1 MKKIFNILAGVAVM
15 ASVVACDVEYDP
27 IVIIPNPELNKTGV
41 QAVNTISIYDEQET
55 VINVARTAGL
65 SKEMNINVVVD
76 EALIDEYNFQNGT
89 SYELLPSE
97 YYTLPEE
104 VFLAKDSLDVDFT
117 VVTKPAAMV
126 AGLGRTEAS
135 DYILPLRIESPATGI
150 DSKQDV
156 ISVLLRPVIADPK
169 VTVEM
174 PKTNPSLDFISIVH
188 LPQTLDLTAVA
199 NFNTLDLNKIE
210 FKALGQDEVD
220 AYNAA
225 NGTSYVLLDS
235 KYYKMAE
242 SFDAEA
248 MIFKTAIEFSC
259 WTLSDANPYLLPV
272 EAKSTAYGVEQKETI
287 YIAIQMSQLKVWL
300 SKAEIDATEKQIEVG
315 VEINTAMPDDL
326 EFDLVYDAAGV
337 EAYNTANGTS
347 HAALDSKLVTIGKAV
362 VKAGDKLGKAIIDLD
377 LGAVP
382 YDEGKFVAP
391 LTIDAN
397 SLVEGTLVLEDQ
409 KTTCLLAYN
418 TLVGNYSKE
427 DWKSSVYHTD
437 LNVRFYMG
445 YYYNQFYVDLATNL
459 CTSTDMPKDGQKY
472 GTAYSYGMNIFYD
485 IDFSKEIDPTSG
497 VIADPEAGGDATWT
511 EKPGSGCYALINLID
526 RTGGLDKLLSNYSY
540 FNANTKEI
548 FFTFTLQAYFSG
560 AWQPAYHSGRY
571 YDRTD
576 K

>member
-242 SFDAEA
+242 SFDAES

-300 SKAEIDATEKQIEVG
+300 STTEMNANKKQVEVG

-326 EFDLVYDAAGV
+326 EFDLVFDASLV
-337 EAYNTANGTS
+337 DTYNTANSTS
-347 HAALDSKLVTIGKAV
+347 HAALDSELVTIGKAV
-362 VKAGDKLGKAIIDLD
+362 VAAGSKVGKAVIDLD

-382 YDEGKFVAP
+382 YDEGKFLAP
-391 LTIDAN
+391 LSIDAN
-397 SLVEGTLVLEDQ
+397 SLVEGTIVLEDQ
-409 KTTCLLAYN
+409 KTTYLVAYN
-418 TLVGNYSKE
+418 TVVGNYTKE
-427 DWKSSVYHTD
+427 DWKSSIYLADRDVT
-437 LNVRFYMG
+437 RYMG
-445 YYYNQFYVDLATNL
+445 YYTNKFYVDLAVNL
-459 CTSTDMPKDGQKY
+459 ATSTEMPKDGQKY
-472 GTAYSYGMNIFYD
+472 GTDYMYGMNVYYD

-497 VIADPEAGGDATWT
+497 VIADPSVSFQATFT
-511 EKPGSGCYALINLID
+511 EKPGSGCYAIINMID
-526 RTGGLDKLLSNYSY
+526 RYAGWDPILANYSY
-540 FNANTKEI
+540 FDSNTGNI
-548 FFTFTLQAYFSG
+548 YWTFDMQSSRG
-560 AWQPAYHSGRY
+560 PEYHSARY
-571 YDRTD
+571 YDRVD
-576 K
+576 F